1 MEDLEAVDLVI
12 EVEVLEVDEDKV
24 TMYLRRININ
34 SSIYKVIKMKKI
46 RKAISKKENLIYIKT
61 ALAISL
67 CALALS
73 TGGCQSRAQTG
84 GLAGAG
90 IGALAGQAIG
100 RDTKATLIGA
110 AIGAGAGY
118 IIGNEQDKKAA
129 KEYDLSQPTALTGT
143 KWKVISLVMEDKPE
157 FNTMTVEFRPDGK
170 VVTTRHEPGGTMTV
184 TEERYR
190 IVGDTLIINKP
201 GYLINAEY
209 KIFGNELI
217 VNCEQF
223 RAVLKRL

>member
-1 MEDLEAVDLVI
+1 
-12 EVEVLEVDEDKV
+12 
-24 TMYLRRININ
+24 
-34 SSIYKVIKMKKI
+34 MKKI
-46 RKAISKKENLIYIKT
+46 KKAISKQENLIYINV
-61 ALAISL
+61 AIAISF
-67 CALALS
+67 CALVLS

-100 RDTKATLIGA
+100 GDTQATLIGA

-170 VVTTRHEPGGTMTV
+170 VVTTRYEPGGTMTI

-190 IVGDTLIINKP
+190 IVGNTLIVNKTD
-201 GYLINAEY
+201 YLINAKY
-209 KIFGNELI
+209 RIDANEMI
-217 VNCEQF
+217 VDCQQF
-223 RAVLKRL
+223 RAVLQRI